1 MAVTFYWTHDPTG
14 CFLPEGPFEEE
25 IEAFMVASGLI
36 NSGAELSR
44 PETPMEITSGEY
56 ADTPEDQRVKV
67 SEVIA

>member
-1 MAVTFYWTHDPTG
+1 MTLYWTHDPTG

-36 NSGAELSR
+36 NSGTEIGRSDA
-44 PETPMEITSGEY
+44 PMEITAADY

-67 SEVIA
+67 SEVVA